1 MEWSDY
7 FLFWQ
12 QETKAWI
19 HNLSEMWYIVNT
31 HFHSTLSCNNNK
43 DGNDDPNMQMECS
56 VT

>member
-19 HNLSEMWYIVNT
+19 HNLSEMQYIVNT
-31 HFHSTLSCNNNK
+31 HVNTTLSCNNNK
-43 DGNDDPNMQMECS
+43 DGNDDPNM
-56 VT
+56 